1 MKMGKI
7 LFAFGAVLLIV
18 YLVGCNSNKSRNLNE
33 NGNGSV
39 ISQERAAN
47 NFNAVILDSVGNV
60 NVHHSENYKVVVTTD
75 SNIQDIITIEV
86 NGKNLHID
94 KKKTVGFKVTKLV
107 IDVYLPELK
116 SISLNGLG
124 NFKINNGNASELDID
139 LSGSGNIDAQNFQ
152 VQNATI
158 SHSGLG
164 DIKINGSTSENGNA
178 SKLSIDF
185 SGSGNIDAQN
195 FQVQNATIN
204 HSGLGDIKIN
214 GNASKLDIDLS
225 GSGNI
230 DVQNFQVQNATI
242 NHSGLGDA
250 KIWATNILDGSFS
263 GAGNIFYKGN
273 PTINVNKTSIVGNIK
288 QLNM

>member
-1 MKMGKI
+1 MKKGKI
-7 LFAFGAVLLIV
+7 LFAFEAVLIMVFLI
-18 YLVGCNSNKSRNLNE
+18 GCNSNKTRNLNE
-33 NGNGSV
+33 MGNGSV
-39 ISQERAAN
+39 ISQERTAN
-47 NFNAVILDSVGNV
+47 NFNAVILDGVGNV
-60 NVHHSENYKVVVTTD
+60 NVYHSENYKVVVTTD

-94 KKKTVGFKVTKLV
+94 KKETGVFTVTRLV

-139 LSGSGNIDAQNFQ
+139 LSGSGNIDVQNFQ
-152 VQNATI
+152 VQNVTI

-178 SKLSIDF
+178 SKLDIDL

-195 FQVQNATIN
+195 FQVQNVTIS

-230 DVQNFQVQNATI
+230 DVQNLQVQSVTI
-242 NHSGLGDA
+242 SHSGLGDV
-250 KIWATNILDGSFS
+250 KIWATNTLNGSFS
-263 GAGNIFYKGN
+263 GSGNIFYKGN
-273 PTINVNKTSIVGNIK
+273 PTINVNKTTGIGNIK
-288 QLNM
+288 TL